1 MINLDTE
8 EKIDTP
14 SKDRRGFSS
23 KVLLI
28 SVTVI
33 LLGVG
38 VFLYISQLGTGDV
51 QISIEIPDNVKMGQ
65 PFEAEVNISNNSSEN
80 ILESKLTISLPT
92 GIILLDSPDK
102 RNDVRELEEIPNTN
116 VLKEKVRLIA
126 VPTDS
131 DRGHELRASL
141 TYTTKS
147 LSAFFNKNTVVNV
160 SPQNTT
166 FDIDMTVPSVIFS
179 GQEFSSKILLNTSQI
194 ESKEEFNDISEKI
207 KYYLILENEDE
218 LDLVSSEPKSSFN
231 DLKWEIPITE
241 EKDYELN
248 FVARAV
254 NVSTDVLSLK
264 PRIILNFADENYELD
279 RIDENPLLAPS
290 PLTLGIRLSD
300 PKSYAFAGEELTYI
314 VTLKNNTEVPLRN
327 VIVRTQLIGEMF
339 DGETVDTDGK
349 FNSLDS
355 SIVWSSADFD
365 ELSSLGVGRQAT
377 FSFAVTVKKDFPISQ
392 INDKNFVLKV
402 NVTAESPTITQ
413 GVSTDRT
420 STDATLQTKV
430 AGDLDLKNSIY
441 FDESEY
447 ENSGLIPPKEGTKT
461 TLSVHWSVENKGTDV
476 RGVQLRSRLG
486 SNVLFEEVLSS
497 PEGST
502 IEYDESTRDLFWNL
516 GDLSAGAG
524 IISKDPEAIF
534 KISITPNN
542 SDIGNFI
549 HLMDLVT
556 ISATDEF
563 TGISLSGSS
572 ASVDTSGLSDSGFDA
587 EDGRVISNE

>member
-1 MINLDTE
+1 VINLDTE

-179 GQEFSSKILLNTSQI
+179 GQEFSSKISLNTSQI

-241 EKDYELN
+241 EKNYELN

>member
-1 MINLDTE
+1 VINLDTE

-14 SKDRRGFSS
+14 PKDRRGFSS

-179 GQEFSSKILLNTSQI
+179 GQEFSSKISLNTSQI

-241 EKDYELN
+241 EKNYELN